1 LTKKQEET
9 EMKKQNKKH
18 AGSKLSELAHYG
30 VAGNKEQRRKA
41 FHELFPTSESIVT
54 AKTAKEFSY
63 LLQIAKCGKT
73 AKWLGSYAE
82 GKVKSLT
89 LKKVDGKEVD
99 RKAEVVK
106 VVGQFNNDAKSVG
119 CFGNSGEPQYC

>member
-9 EMKKQNKKH
+9 EMKKQNKKQETSW
-18 AGSKLSELAHYG
+18 AKLGAL
-30 VAGNKEQRRKA
+30 GNRTERIKM
-41 FHELFPTSESIVT
+41 FNELFPNAESTVT
-54 AKTAKEFSY
+54 AKSKAEFNT
-63 LLQIAKCGKT
+63 LLQLAKCGNT

-89 LKKVDGKEVD
+89 LKKVVGKEKE

-106 VVGQFNNDAKSVG
+106 SVGQLDKTVKSVG
-119 CFGNSGEPQYC
+119 CFGESGQARYC